1 MIIWRNKIEPL
12 KQDTEGPILDTLS
25 VASSSRLKQFSP
37 NLLNKKLLL
46 DTEYVNDQKIPELFS
61 PKKEIL

>member
-1 MIIWRNKIEPL
+1 M
-12 KQDTEGPILDTLS
+12 KQDTEGLILETLS
-25 VASSSRLKQFSP
+25 VESSSKLNQFSP

-61 PKKEIL
+61 LKKEIL